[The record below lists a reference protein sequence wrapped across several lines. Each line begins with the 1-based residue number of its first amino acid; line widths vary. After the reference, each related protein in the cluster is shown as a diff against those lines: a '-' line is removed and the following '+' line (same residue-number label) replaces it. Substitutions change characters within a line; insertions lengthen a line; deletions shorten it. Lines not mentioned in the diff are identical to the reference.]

1 MERERLASRL
11 GFILL
16 SAGCAIGVGNVWK
29 FPWMAGQYGGG
40 AFVLIYLLFLVILG
54 LPVMVMEFSL
64 GRASQSS
71 PVALYKKLEKPGQ
84 KWHLHGYVALVA
96 NFLLMM
102 FYTSVTGWIL
112 HYFVSF
118 VAGDMTG
125 ITNEASASL
134 FGNMLGNPAIMV
146 GFMAIVVVM
155 GFLILSFGLQKG
167 VERVTKYM
175 MTALLAL
182 MIVLA
187 VNSFTLEGAAEG
199 LTFYLKPDLSK
210 INGNVIVGAMNQ
222 AFFTLSLGIGSM
234 AIFGSYIGKERS
246 LMGESINI
254 LVLDTFVAVVAG
266 LIIFPACF
274 TYDVEPGAGPS
285 LLFVAMAK
293 VFNNM
298 NGGRW
303 WGSLF
308 FLFMFFAAMSTI
320 VAVFENILACVRE
333 LTGWGRVK
341 ACIICGAAVLVLS
354 VPCALGYNLW
364 SGFVPFASGSA
375 VLDLE
380 DFIVSNCCL
389 PLGALCYVLFCVSKR
404 GWGFDNF
411 IAEAN
416 AGKGLKLQRW
426 MRPYMTYVLPV
437 VIAAL
442 FVVGIVT
449 FQFADGF
456 TIWGWLTGLIKS

>member
-1 MERERLASRL
+1 MEREKLGSRL

-40 AFVLIYLLFLVILG
+40 VFVFIYLIFLIILG

-64 GRASQSS
+64 GRASQAS
-71 PVALYKKLEKPGQ
+71 PVGLYQKLEKKGQ
-84 KWHLHGYVALVA
+84 KWHIHGYAALVA

-112 HYFVSF
+112 YYFVSF
-118 VAGDMTG
+118 LGGKMTG
-125 ITNEASASL
+125 ITNEASENL
-134 FGNMLGNPAIMV
+134 FGGMLSNPAVMV
-146 GFMAIVVVM
+146 GFMTVVVVL
-155 GFLILSFGLQKG
+155 GFVILSFGLQNG

-175 MTALLAL
+175 MIALLFL
-182 MIVLA
+182 MVVLA
-187 VNSFTLEGAAEG
+187 INSFTLDGAKEG
-199 LTFYLKPDLSK
+199 LTFYLAPDITK

-254 LVLDTFVAVVAG
+254 LVLDTFVAIVAG

-274 TYDVEPGAGPS
+274 TFDVEPASGPS
-285 LLFVAMAK
+285 LLFIAMAK

-298 NGGRW
+298 SGGRW

-308 FLFMFFAAMSTI
+308 FLFMFFAAMSTVI
-320 VAVFENILACVRE
+320 AVFENILACVRE
-333 LTGWGRVK
+333 LAGWNRKK
-341 ACIICGAAVLVLS
+341 ACIICGAAILVLS
-354 VPCALGYNLW
+354 LPCALGYNLW
-364 SGFVPFASGSA
+364 SGFVPFASGSS

-380 DFIVSNCCL
+380 DFLVSNCAL
-389 PLGALCYVLFCVSKR
+389 PIGAFCYVMFCVSRK

-411 IAEAN
+411 LAEAN
-416 AGKGLKLQRW
+416 SGKGIKIKKW
-426 MRPYMTYVLPV
+426 MRPYMTYILPA
-437 VIAAL
+437 VIAVL
-442 FVVGIVT
+442 FGIGILT
-449 FQFADGF
+449 FVFADGF
-456 TIWGWLTGLIKS
+456 TILDWIKGLF